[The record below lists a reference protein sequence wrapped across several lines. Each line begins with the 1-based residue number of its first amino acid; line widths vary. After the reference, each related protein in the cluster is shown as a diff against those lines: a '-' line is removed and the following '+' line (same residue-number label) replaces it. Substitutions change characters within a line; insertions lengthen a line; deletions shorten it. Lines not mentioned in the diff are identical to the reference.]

1 MNPWRRL
8 GNLPREVWIL
18 FIATLVNRAGT
29 MALPFLT
36 LYVTRSL
43 GLTDSQAGLVF
54 TVYGI
59 GAIITAPL
67 AGRLSDRAGPLL
79 VMKLSLFFSAAILFI
94 FPFAQ
99 TLAAILAATFIWA
112 IVGEA
117 LRPAS
122 FVIISN
128 VVAPEQRKAAFALNR
143 LAINLGM
150 SVGPVAGGF
159 LAEASFKAIF
169 YVDGATS
176 LAAGLILV
184 ATRWRLNH
192 TDEIEETGT
201 AVAGAAVAADT
212 PITQLGI
219 LKDHNFLYFLLA
231 LVPVQ
236 MVFFQSQA
244 AMPLFLVRDLGMT
257 ESLYGMLFAVNT
269 VLIVLFEV
277 PLNTVITDWPHR
289 PMLALGAFLC
299 GAGFGAL
306 AFITGFWSAAAT
318 VVIWTLAEMIL
329 FPASA
334 AYVADISPAKKR
346 GQYMGLYTMGFSL
359 AFAVGPGIGALVYE
373 KFGGGTL
380 WAASFITGCVSA
392 LMLARVRSKPSPN
405 A

>member
-1 MNPWRRL
+1 MNPWRGL
-8 GNLPREVWIL
+8 GRLPREVWIL

-29 MALPFLT
+29 MVLPFLT

-59 GAIITAPL
+59 GAILTAPVS
-67 AGRLSDRAGPLL
+67 GRLSDRAGPLA

-94 FPFAQ
+94 LPFAE
-99 TLAAILAATFIWA
+99 TLIAILVVTFVWA
-112 IVGEA
+112 IAGEA

-122 FVIISN
+122 FVLISN

-150 SVGPVAGGF
+150 SIGPVAGGF

-169 YVDGATS
+169 FVDGATS

-184 ATRWRLNH
+184 ASGRRFNQ
-192 TDEIEETGT
+192 TGEAEGSV
-201 AVAGAAVAADT
+201 AVTEDPPVA
-212 PITQLGI
+212 PLGV
-219 LKDHNFLYFLLA
+219 LKDYRFLYFLLA
-231 LVPVQ
+231 MIPVE

-257 ESLYGMLFAVNT
+257 ESLFGTLFA
-269 VLIVLFEV
+269 I
-277 PLNTVITDWPHR
+277 NTVIIVLIEVPMNAAIADWPNR

-306 AFITGFWSAAAT
+306 AFVTGFWSAGAT
-318 VVIWTLAEMIL
+318 VVVWTFAEMIL

-373 KFGGGTL
+373 KFGGNAL
-380 WAASFITGCVSA
+380 WTASFITGCLSA
-392 LMLARVRSKPSPN
+392 LMLARARSKPSN
-405 A
+405 NV

>member
-1 MNPWRRL
+1 MNPWRGL

-43 GLTDSQAGLVF
+43 GLTDSQAGFIF

-94 FPFAQ
+94 FPLAQ
-99 TLAAILAATFIWA
+99 TLGAILVVTFIWA

-159 LAEASFKAIF
+159 LAEASFKALF
-169 YVDGATS
+169 FVDGATS

-184 ATRWRLNH
+184 ASRWRLSY
-192 TDEIEETGT
+192 TDEIEEKGT
-201 AVAGAAVAADT
+201 AVAADT

-219 LKDHNFLYFLLA
+219 LKDHNFLYFLIA
-231 LVPVQ
+231 LIPVQ

-244 AMPLFLVRDLGMT
+244 AMPLFLVRDLGMS
-257 ESLYGMLFAVNT
+257 ESLYGTLFAVNT

-277 PLNTVITDWPHR
+277 PLNTAIADWPHR

-299 GAGFGAL
+299 GVGFGAL

-380 WAASFITGCVSA
+380 WAASFITGCASA
-392 LMLARVRSKPSPN
+392 LMLARVRSKPSPK

>member
-29 MALPFLT
+29 MALPFLA

-43 GLTDSQAGLVF
+43 GLTDSQAGFIF

-67 AGRLSDRAGPLL
+67 AGRLSDRTGPLL

-94 FPFAQ
+94 FPYAQ
-99 TLAAILAATFIWA
+99 TLGAILVVTFIWA

-169 YVDGATS
+169 FVDGATS

-184 ATRWRLNH
+184 ASRWRLSY
-192 TDEIEETGT
+192 TDEIEEKGT
-201 AVAGAAVAADT
+201 AVAADT
-212 PITQLGI
+212 PIPQLGI
-219 LKDHNFLYFLLA
+219 LKDHNFLYFLIA

-244 AMPLFLVRDLGMT
+244 AMPLFLVRDLGMS

-277 PLNTVITDWPHR
+277 PLNTVIAEWPHR

-318 VVIWTLAEMIL
+318 VIIWTLAEMIL

-380 WAASFITGCVSA
+380 WAASFITGCASA
-392 LMLARVRSKPSPN
+392 LMLARVRSKPSPK